1 MIYLTSGQNNWVA
14 NIEPRPDRAAD
25 SYSYRLYRFG
35 LLPFAFAFCYA
46 LFLANLPI
54 DAFVDRVNY
63 FAYAS
68 NSDFIVSLYDGNSR
82 ALFANEPLWLYMNI
96 WLSHIFDA
104 EQTVRFFIFSSA
116 FVSSF
121 LLIKKEKAHIIWL
134 IMFLFMPGLIKNY
147 IIHIRQGVAIAIF
160 MAGYYSN
167 SKYYRAIFWAMT
179 PFIHASYFFVLMLA
193 GINYATTVMR
203 FPTWVR
209 ISFFAGC
216 YLVTALL
223 MDVIASGVGARQ
235 IVEYENIE
243 VVVSGLGFL
252 FWTLVIL
259 MFLSSGTEFI
269 RQHALPISILA
280 LYLGTYFIVPFAA
293 RILES
298 GLFLILV
305 SGLALRGWK
314 RNVYL
319 AMLTLFIA
327 FTYFTQRNEPWFGW
341 GL

>member
-1 MIYLTSGQNNWVA
+1 MTSTQNDLVM
-14 NIEPRPDRAAD
+14 NIGARPVRADD
-25 SYSYRLYRFG
+25 SYGYRLYRFG

-54 DAFVDRVNY
+54 DIFFDRINY

-68 NSDFIVSLYDGNSR
+68 NSDFIVSLYDGNPR
-82 ALFANEPLWLYMNI
+82 ALLANEPLWLYMNI

-116 FVSSF
+116 FLSSF
-121 LLIKKEKAHIIWL
+121 FLVRKEKANIVWL
-134 IMFLFMPGLIKNY
+134 ILFLLMPGLIKNY
-147 IIHIRQGVAIAIF
+147 IVHIRQGVAIAIF
-160 MAGYYSN
+160 MAGYYSK
-167 SKYYRAIFWAMT
+167 SKYSRAILWAMT

-193 GINYATTVMR
+193 GINYVTTVMR

-209 ISFFAGC
+209 VSFFTAC
-216 YLVTALL
+216 YLVTALM

-235 IVEYENIE
+235 IIEYENVE

-259 MFLSSGTEFI
+259 MFLSSGAEFI

-280 LYLGTYFIVPFAA
+280 LYLGTYFLVPFAA

-314 RNVYL
+314 RSAYL

-327 FTYFTQRNEPWFGW
+327 FTYFSQRNEPWFGW